1 MNFDHYTIRLLTP
14 EDLDSYWKLIETNRK
29 RLEDFFAGTISKT
42 RTFKDTQ
49 NFITDRIQQTVEKK
63 YYPFIIVDNRA
74 NEIAG
79 FIDIKNIDWRIPKGE
94 LGYYVDE
101 KYAGTGMATKAF
113 SLFLNYCFNEMS
125 FVKLFLRTHESN
137 TPARK
142 LVEKCG
148 FQIEGTIRKDH
159 ITSSGE
165 IVDLL
170 YYGKVRS

>member
-1 MNFDHYTIRLLTP
+1 MNFDNYTIRLLTQ
-14 EDLDSYWKLIETNRK
+14 EDLKAYWKLIDNNRK
-29 RLEDFFAGTISKT
+29 RLGDFFGGTISKT
-42 RTFKDTQ
+42 KTFEDTKD
-49 NFITDRIQQTVEKK
+49 FVADRIQQLLEKK
-63 YYPFIIVDNRA
+63 YYPFIIVDNDV

-101 KYAGTGMATKAF
+101 KYAGTGIATKAF
-113 SLFLNYCFNEMS
+113 NLFLNHCFNEMG

-159 ITSSGE
+159 ITLTGE

-170 YYGKVRS
+170 YYGKIK